1 MTAKKCTKKCDGRA
15 KLLFCQPK
23 PIALMLFSLTS
34 PSSLLKLPI
43 FVGRGGGGGCLA
55 RRFECEGDGH
65 LKIKIN
71 IKINL
76 DF

>member
-34 PSSLLKLPI
+34 PLSLLKLPI
-43 FVGRGGGGGCLA
+43 VVGPGGGGGG
-55 RRFECEGDGH
+55 GDWHSRLNVKGMV
-65 LKIKIN
+65 I
-71 IKINL
+71 
-76 DF
+76 